1 MLALFLFLQLMG
13 LQINE
18 YHTAL
23 KNNTITCI
31 QQVTYYLEQIKL
43 TKHLNI
49 YLEVYEQEALLKA
62 AQLDEAGTKGEPLK
76 KLHGVVIAIK
86 DVIVYKDHTVTAA
99 SKILKGY
106 KSPFTATAL
115 QYLIDEDAIIIG
127 MLNCDEFAMGGT
139 NENSHYGA
147 VKNPVNHEHVPGGS
161 SGGSAAAIAA
171 NTCMIAL
178 GSDTGG
184 SVRQPADYCGV
195 YGFKPMYGGISRYGL
210 IAYGSSFDQIGILA
224 HNIPDI
230 QTVFEIMQH
239 KDDLDSTSISLA
251 KHKAKKFTDKLRIGY
266 FKDALEHPAL
276 QQEIKEGIKAHLA
289 TLEKNGHTLVPFDF
303 DLINYVVPTYYILT
317 TAEAASNFSRF
328 DGVRYGYRGD
338 DIHALKDQ
346 YVKTRTQGFGK
357 EVKKRIMMGN
367 FVLSAGYYD
376 AYFTRA
382 QKVRNVLY
390 NNNSEIFKTI
400 DVLAMPVVPHT
411 APKLNAQLKD
421 PIAMYAADIYNVYA
435 NLVGISSLAIPLNKD
450 KQGMPFGMQFMAD
463 AYNDYALL
471 NALQHI

>member
-1 MLALFLFLQLMG
+1 MALN
-13 LQINE
+13 IKD
-18 YHTAL
+18 YHAAL
-23 KNNTITCI
+23 KSNAITCT
-31 QQVTYYLEQIKL
+31 QQVALYLQQIKQ
-43 TKHLNI
+43 TAHLNI
-49 YLEVYEQEALLKA
+49 YINVFEKEALQKA
-62 AQLDEAGTKGEPLK
+62 KQLDEVRNSSTPLK
-76 KLHGVVIAIK
+76 KLHGVVVAIK
-86 DVIVYKDHTVTAA
+86 DVIVYKDHKVTAA
-99 SKILKGY
+99 SKILEGY
-106 KSPFTATAL
+106 TSPFTATAL
-115 QYLIDEDAIIIG
+115 QYLLDEDAIIIG

-139 NENSHYGA
+139 NENSYYGA
-147 VKNPVNHEHVPGGS
+147 VKNPINPDHVPGGS

-171 NTCMIAL
+171 DTCMIAL

-195 YGFKPMYGGISRYGL
+195 FGFKPMYGAISRYGL

-224 HNIPDI
+224 HSINDI
-230 QTVFEIMQH
+230 QTVFEVMQH
-239 KDDLDSTSISLA
+239 KDDLDSTSISLVEY
-251 KHKAKKFTDKLRIGY
+251 KQKQFNEKLRIGY
-266 FKDALEHPAL
+266 FVDAIEHPAL
-276 QQEIKEGIKAHLA
+276 QPEIKKGIQKKLETLA
-289 TLEKNGHTLVPFDF
+289 AIGHTLVPIDF

-328 DGVRYGYRGD
+328 DGVRYGYKGT
-338 DIHALKDQ
+338 DINTLQDQ

-357 EVKKRIMMGN
+357 EVKKRIIMGN

-390 NNNSEIFKTI
+390 KKNQEIFNTI

-435 NLVGISSLAIPLNKD
+435 NLVGISSIAIPIGKD
-450 KQGMPFGMQFMAD
+450 DAQMPYGMQFMANV
-463 AYNDYALL
+463 YNDYALL
-471 NALQHI
+471 DAIAHI

>member
-1 MLALFLFLQLMG
+1 MG
-13 LQINE
+13 LDIAD
-18 YHTAL
+18 YHAQLHNAT
-23 KNNTITCI
+23 TTCV
-31 QQVTYYLEQIKL
+31 QQVTNYLHNIEQA
-43 TKHLNI
+43 KHVNI
-49 YLEVYEQEALLKA
+49 YIEVYAQEALQKA
-62 AQLDEAGTKGEPLK
+62 AMLDTARANGVPMK
-76 KLHGVVIAIK
+76 KLHGVVIGIK
-86 DVIVYKDHTVTAA
+86 DVIVYKNHKATAA
-99 SKILKGY
+99 SKILEGY
-106 KSPFTATAL
+106 TSPFTATAL

-139 NENSHYGA
+139 NENSHYGP
-147 VKNPVNHEHVPGGS
+147 VKNPVNPKHVPGGS

-171 NTCMIAL
+171 NTCMVAL

-224 HNIPDI
+224 ANVKDI
-230 QTVFEIMQH
+230 SLVFSVMQH
-239 KDDLDSTSISLA
+239 KDELDSTSISLVE
-251 KHKAKKFTDKLRIGY
+251 HKTKRFTKTLRIGY
-266 FKDALEHPAL
+266 FKDAIEHPAL
-276 QQEIKEGIKAHLA
+276 QKEIKDGIQQHLQ
-289 TLEKNGHTLVPFDF
+289 TLEKAGHTLVPFDF

-328 DGVRYGYRGD
+328 DGVRYGYRAT
-338 DIHALKDQ
+338 DISTLQDQ

-390 NNNSEIFKTI
+390 KKNAEVFNTI

-411 APKLNAQLKD
+411 APLLQAQLND

-435 NLVGISSLAIPLNKD
+435 NLVGISSLAIPLAKD
-450 KQGMPFGMQFMAD
+450 NNGMPFGMQFMAA

-471 NALQHI
+471 EAMQQL